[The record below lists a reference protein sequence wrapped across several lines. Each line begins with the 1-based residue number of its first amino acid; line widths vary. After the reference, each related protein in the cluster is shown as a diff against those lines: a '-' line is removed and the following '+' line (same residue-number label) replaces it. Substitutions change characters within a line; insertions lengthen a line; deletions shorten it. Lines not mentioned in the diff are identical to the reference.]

1 MNDDLDTG
9 ARGSRLRLWELK
21 GGLHCSVVGTCLAVS
36 DLRDVAD
43 RLGQRLDPAMN
54 EHEIHAR
61 FVQAATHDGPV
72 ARALHRLLDKRYG
85 GALRK
90 VSKARDAGALTAL
103 WAEMRDAGMV
113 PGAYWAMLTSTHV
126 PEAVRVAVFGDVHML
141 SHLNGRSVRETSERA
156 ARAEARIAEGEERL
170 RRAERRSEQQIGER
184 DRRIA
189 ALESEVTRL
198 RGECAAARVSLRDAA
213 AGGSAVGRP
222 RSGLQEGEAGEVG
235 ESRRP
240 AEAEERSAQRVAA
253 LRAQLRAAEAL
264 VTHQRE
270 RIAAL
275 EAILFDGVDAPPPV
289 AGDAGAA
296 SPIAEPEVEP
306 DRAQDR
312 APLPIDRSG
321 PGGEAGRGSRRAP
334 GAEAGVA
341 GISVLYLGGLTGQ
354 MPRLR
359 SIAESWGASLIHHDG
374 GMEDRF
380 QRIDDLV
387 VGADAVLC
395 PVDCVSHAA
404 CRHAKRLCRKFCKRF
419 VPLRTASGAALEGA
433 LAELAAVRAAESGDG
448 AR

>member
-1 MNDDLDTG
+1 MNDDFDTG
-9 ARGSRLRLWELK
+9 ARGSRLRLWELR
-21 GGLHCSVVGTCLAVS
+21 GGLHCSVVGTCLAVA
-36 DLRDVAD
+36 DLRDIAE
-43 RLGQRLDPAMN
+43 RLGQRLDPATN

-61 FVQAATHDGPV
+61 FVQAATCDGPI
-72 ARALHRLLDKRYG
+72 ARAMHRLLDKRYD

-90 VSKARDAGALTAL
+90 VAKARGAQALSTL

-126 PEAVRVAVFGDVHML
+126 PEAVRVAIFGDVHML

-156 ARAEARIAEGEERL
+156 ARAEARIAEHEERL
-170 RRAERRSEQQIGER
+170 RRAERRSEQQIAER

-189 ALESEVTRL
+189 ALEFEVARL
-198 RGECAAARVSLRDAA
+198 KGERAAELASRDGAIAA
-213 AGGSAVGRP
+213 EITPSMP
-222 RSGLQEGEAGEVG
+222 PEGEARGN
-235 ESRRP
+235 RRAP
-240 AEAEERSAQRVAA
+240 GAEDRSAHMVAA
-253 LRAQLRAAEAL
+253 LRAQLRTAETELAR
-264 VTHQRE
+264 QRE

-275 EAILFDGVDAPPPV
+275 EELLFDGEEAITPP
-289 AGDAGAA
+289 AGAEAAAKA
-296 SPIAEPEVEP
+296 SGGA
-306 DRAQDR
+306 
-312 APLPIDRSG
+312 APGQAAGPSHGAAPASADEAD
-321 PGGEAGRGSRRAP
+321 PGGEAGPSTARGSRRPP
-334 GAEAGVA
+334 GAEAGAA